1 MSILKDFTITNRN
14 NDSMNAER
22 ILLTRQLI
30 ELLTKGNAH
39 VTFDQAVAN
48 ISLKNLS
55 IKPNNLPYNIWM
67 LVEHIRITQADILD
81 FSINSNYKELK
92 WPGEYWPTAEMP
104 EDEHA
109 WQKSL
114 EQIRQ
119 DRDRFIDL
127 LNKQDVDLLT
137 PFAHGNGQNL
147 LREAMLIA
155 DHNSYHTGE
164 IVLIRRM
171 LNDWQS

>member
-1 MSILKDFTITNRN
+1 
-14 NDSMNAER
+14 MNVER
-22 ILLTRQLI
+22 IIITRQLI

-55 IKPNNLPYNIWM
+55 IKPKNLPYNIWM

-81 FSINSNYKELK
+81 FSINAKYKELK
-92 WPGEYWPTAEMP
+92 WPDEYWPTGEMP
-104 EDEHA
+104 KDEHD

-119 DRDRFIDL
+119 DRDRFIAL
-127 LNKQDVDLLT
+127 LSKQDVDLFT
-137 PFAHGNGQNL
+137 PFAHGSGQNL

-155 DHNSYHTGE
+155 DHNSYHIGE
-164 IVLIRRM
+164 IVLIRRL